1 MKSRK
6 LIIAAIVVA
15 AVVAFFAFDLRQ
27 YLSLDYFQASRQR
40 FDAAYAANP
49 AGVAAAFFA
58 LYVAVAAL
66 SIPGA
71 AVLTLVAGALFGL
84 VQGVVLVSFASAI
97 GATAGV
103 PGSAEWCCAT
113 GCSDDSARA
122 SRRSTPASRR
132 KARSTCSHCGS
143 CRCSRSGSSTC

>member
-6 LIIAAIVVA
+6 LIIVAIVVA
-15 AVVAFFAFDLRQ
+15 AVVAFFALDLRQ

-97 GATAGV
+97 GATLAFLA
-103 PGSAEWCCAT
+103 SRWCCAT
-113 GCSDDSARA
+113 GCRASSARA

-132 KARSTCSHCGS
+132 KARSTCSHCGW